1 MAEVPKDLKY
11 SKEHE
16 WVRVAGDA
24 VVIGITD
31 HAQEQLGDVVYVD
44 LPSVGSEISQFESF
58 GTVESVK
65 AASDLY
71 APVSGK
77 VVEVNDA
84 LKEHPELVNESPYD
98 KAWMIKVKL
107 KDKKELDVLL
117 SPADYDEL
125 VASIS

>member
-16 WVRVAGDA
+16 WVRAAGDT

-31 HAQEQLGDVVYVD
+31 HAQEQLGDVVYVE